1 MAPNAIR
8 VFTTQARE
16 SRTEPTAIM
25 LTNAF
30 DRRRPNSPF
39 TRNPSNG
46 NAGMSHRCCIVLVL
60 HRVHVVHV
68 QGVAVLEDGQNDGQA
83 YGRLS
88 GRHDHYE
95 KGEQVAVDLFELV
108 GEGDETEIHG

>member
-1 MAPNAIR
+1 MEPNAIR

-16 SRTEPTAIM
+16 SRTEPTAIT

-39 TRNPSNG
+39 TRKPSNG

-60 HRVHVVHV
+60 HGVHVVHV
-68 QGVAVLEDGQNDGQA
+68 QGVAVLEHGQNDGQA
-83 YGRLS
+83 YGRLGS
-88 GRHDHYE
+88 RHHHYE
-95 KGEQVAVDLFELV
+95 KGEQVTVHLFELV
-108 GEGDETEIHG
+108 REGDEAEIY